1 MLVAF
6 LLPVVL
12 QARTTRTNSDSARPK
27 DLIVGT
33 LSEIVSSSC
42 ELLDR
47 LCLKVT
53 SSSSRKHFVRVGS
66 CDFVDRS

>member
-53 SSSSRKHFVRVGS
+53 SSSCRKRFRSCWFV
-66 CDFVDRS
+66 